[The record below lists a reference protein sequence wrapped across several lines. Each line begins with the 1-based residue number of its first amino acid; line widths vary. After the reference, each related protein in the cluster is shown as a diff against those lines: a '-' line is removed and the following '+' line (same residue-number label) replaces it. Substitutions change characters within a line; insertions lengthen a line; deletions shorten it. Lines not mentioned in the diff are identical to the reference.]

1 MKKPQTNEDT
11 MKKRLEVGLRIRR
24 ERLIW
29 DMTQEE
35 LSEVLG
41 ISANYLGQIERGN
54 RELSRNMEERL
65 CRLFNLNH
73 DELHATGREN
83 TWPPRVSEA
92 GVIFN
97 DLSEEDVL
105 RLLHSCSPGELQ
117 LCGHVIRSMLL
128 YLRNPSSPKAI
139 SSRSSAL
146 DGGNG
151 LPSLSEEPPAYP
163 SGERRKSRLK
173 ASPT

>member
-1 MKKPQTNEDT
+1 MKKQQTNEEK
-11 MKKRLEVGLRIRR
+11 MKHRLEVGLRIRR

-54 RELSRNMEERL
+54 RELSRNMEDRL
-65 CRLFNLNH
+65 CRLFNLTH
-73 DELHATGREN
+73 DDLHATGREN

-128 YLRNPSSPKAI
+128 YLRNPSSPKAVTA
-139 SSRSSAL
+139 RFSSAA
-146 DGGNG
+146 GNEDF
-151 LPSLSEEPPAYP
+151 PSSQDAYP
-163 SGERRKSRLK
+163 ANPAGGRKRSKGK
-173 ASPT
+173 ASSF